1 MAHDILE
8 EAGRLRAEREPFA
21 LATVV
26 AAKPPTSGTPGA
38 RAIIR
43 TDGRIEGWIGG
54 QCAQPAVVRLGLE
67 ALADGAPRLVVLSP
81 DGQEVG
87 REMRGVVRV
96 PMLCA
101 SQGELQ
107 VFVEPFLPRVEL
119 VVIGASPVATLLARL
134 GALLEFDVWACDPA
148 ADMETFP
155 DAVRLVQGLD
165 DLAPQLPQG
174 ACVIVATMN
183 TYDEEAA
190 RVAIQSEATYVGV
203 VASERRFESIRE
215 SLRAEGVSEE
225 RLSRLARPKGL
236 PGAALLPSEIAFGA
250 MAETLRV
257 RRERGGLPLSS
268 PAQSKAEPHALDAP
282 QEARVWES
290 ERGGRGEAV
299 DPICG
304 MTVDIATARYTS
316 ERDGVRYYFCCAG
329 CQKAFET
336 A

>member
-1 MAHDILE
+1 MMARDILE

-26 AAKPPTSGTPGA
+26 AARPPTSGTPGA

-43 TDGRIEGWIGG
+43 ADGRIEGWIGG

-81 DGQEVG
+81 EGEIQGQE
-87 REMRGVVRV
+87 RAQRGVVRV

-107 VFVEPFLPRVEL
+107 VFVEPFLPRLEL
-119 VVIGASPVATLLARL
+119 VVIGASPVAALLGRL

-155 DAVRLVQGLD
+155 EAVRLVQGLD
-165 DLAPQLPQG
+165 DLASQLPPG

-190 RVAIQSEATYVGV
+190 KVALASKSGYVGV
-203 VASERRFESIRE
+203 VASERRFEALCE
-215 SLRAEGVSEE
+215 YLRGEGVPEE
-225 RLSRLARPKGL
+225 QVARLVRPKGAHT
-236 PGAALLPSEIAFGA
+236 PGAALLPGEIAFGV
-250 MAETLRV
+250 MGELLRV
-257 RRERGGLPLSS
+257 RRERGGLSV
-268 PAQSKAEPHALDAP
+268 AEAPTEPEPDANLRA
-282 QEARVWES
+282 EAI
-290 ERGGRGEAV
+290 

-316 ERDGVRYYFCCAG
+316 ERDGVTYYFCCAG
-329 CQKAFET
+329 CKKAFEQ